1 MTAEKKLP
9 EGPITTEELART
21 PKCNENVRSA
31 MNSEVEKFLAQ
42 GGAVTQVESGY
53 RADPP
58 KKPESKYG
66 SRPI

>member
-1 MTAEKKLP
+1 MNEPKPVMPITAE
-9 EGPITTEELART
+9 EIART
-21 PKCNENVRSA
+21 PNSQADVRAQMAAEIEAYLARGGSVT
-31 MNSEVEKFLAQ
+31 EVQRGL
-42 GGAVTQVESGY
+42 